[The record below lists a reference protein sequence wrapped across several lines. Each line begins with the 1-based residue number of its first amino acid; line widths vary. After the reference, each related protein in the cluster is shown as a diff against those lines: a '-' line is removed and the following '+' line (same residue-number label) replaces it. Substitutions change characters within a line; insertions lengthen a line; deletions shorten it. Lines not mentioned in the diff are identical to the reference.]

1 MSYLFTSE
9 SVSEGHPDKLCDA
22 ISDAILDA
30 CLSTDPFAR
39 VAVETLVKGTKE
51 ESVIVLAGE
60 VTLEGPEP
68 QYVQIARQTAAE
80 IGYSDHDIGMDA
92 NSEGLCKVEVHI
104 STQSTHIAMGIS
116 RGEPQSQGAG
126 DQGIMFGFACD
137 ETESFEE
144 LRGSFMPLPLALAQ
158 RLTSKMSESMKNG
171 EISWSRPDSK
181 SQVTIEYDDQG
192 VPMRVDTVVV
202 AIQHDDLANEMFDG
216 NETAEADFI
225 QSEISQKIIRQVI
238 PGGLIDEVTKI
249 IVNGTGRFVH
259 GGPYADA
266 GVTGRKIIVDTYG
279 GMGRHGGG
287 AFSGKDPS
295 KVDRTAAYAARW
307 AAKHVVASGL
317 SSRCEIQL
325 SYAIGVAEPVSIN
338 VNTFGF
344 GEIPDS
350 ELSELV
356 HELFDFRP
364 GAILEY
370 LGLRSPIYNRTAAGG
385 HFGRSPDQSGG
396 FSWES
401 LDQEKLDFLSRT

>member
-22 ISDAILDA
+22 ISDSILDA
-30 CLSTDPFAR
+30 CITIDPFAR

-60 VTLEGPEP
+60 VTLSGDEPE
-68 QYVQIARQTAAE
+68 YEKIARDTAAG
-80 IGYSDHDIGMDA
+80 IGYTDHDVGMDA
-92 NSEGLCKVEVHI
+92 ISEELCKVEVHI
-104 STQSTHIAMGIS
+104 TTQSTHIAMGIS
-116 RGEPQSQGAG
+116 RDEPSSQGAG

-158 RLTSKMSESMKNG
+158 RLTSKMSESMKG
-171 EISWSRPDSK
+171 GDIPWSRPDSK
-181 SQVTIEYDDQG
+181 SQVTVEYDG
-192 VPMRVDTVVV
+192 SGNPVRVHTVVIAV
-202 AIQHDDLANEMFDG
+202 QHDDLASLKFDG
-216 NETAEADFI
+216 DEGAESEFI
-225 QSEISQKIIRQVI
+225 RTEILERVIKPVI
-238 PGGLIDEVTKI
+238 PDSLIDEGTIV

-295 KVDRTAAYAARW
+295 KVDRSAAYAARW
-307 AAKHVVASGL
+307 AAKHVVASGM

-325 SYAIGVAEPVSIN
+325 SYAIGVAEPVSVN
-338 VNTFGF
+338 VNTFGT
-344 GEIPDS
+344 GQIPDS
-350 ELSELV
+350 ELSERV
-356 HELFDFRP
+356 HGLFDFRP
-364 GAILEY
+364 GAILDD
-370 LGLRSPIYNRTAAGG
+370 LGLRSPIYKRTASGG
-385 HFGRSPDQSGG
+385 HFGRDPDKEGG

-401 LDQEKLDFLSRT
+401 LEDAKLSSLSE